1 MAKSAIMSLRVI
13 ADTKQAQSGLK
24 RASSA
29 VGSFLKVAGAAAI
42 AAAGAALIKY
52 GIDAVKMAGDFE
64 QSVGA
69 IDTVFKGN
77 ASQMHTWAKE
87 AQTTVGLAANEYNEL
102 GTLIGTQ
109 LKNGGTAM
117 DQLAPKTN
125 QLITLGADL
134 SSMFGGTSKE
144 AVEALSSALKGERD
158 PIEKYGV
165 SLNQAKIDAEA
176 AALGFQKTGNALSTE
191 ASQAATLSLIM
202 KQTADAHGNFS
213 KESSTMQGQLQRA
226 DATWKNI
233 QTTIGT
239 LFLPAITAVMT
250 FINTTV
256 LPGIQSMVSGLGQ
269 GGGAFQA
276 LQPIIGALQPI
287 LTMFGNI
294 WTTQLLPAIQGFAAQ
309 AAPLIGM
316 VKQTIAVFAA
326 EAGPI
331 IQGVANLF
339 MSVWQVVGPIIISVV
354 GGIVSNVVGVIK
366 GLLTVIQGVVRLV
379 SAIFQGDWRMA
390 WDAVKQIVSGAVT
403 FVWNF
408 IQLTLI
414 GKAFG
419 AIKAGVAVVRGV
431 FQSGFNLMRS
441 IVQGAFNGIRTIV
454 TTVMAAFKSIIRGN
468 IDTALSLFRRIP
480 GTIKGIFSNAKNLLV
495 GAGKAILN
503 GFKDGLTSA
512 WKGVTDFVGGIGSW
526 IAKNKGPISY
536 DRKLLIPAGK
546 AIMGGLTKS
555 LKGEMPQLKRV
566 LTSVTNEIAG
576 LSASPKVQL
585 GVDANGARR
594 INTQPGAGRNIT
606 VHVTFTGLVTDKLGT
621 AREIKKL
628 IEDADKLVGANG

>member
-24 RASSA
+24 RAGSA

-42 AAAGAALIKY
+42 AAAGIALIKY
-52 GIDAVKMAGDFE
+52 GVNAVKMAGDFE

-87 AQTTVGLAANEYNEL
+87 AQSTVGLAANEYNEL

-117 DQLAPKTN
+117 DELAPKTN
-125 QLITLGADL
+125 QLIGLGADL
-134 SSMFGGTSKE
+134 SSMFGGTSKD

-176 AALGFQKTGNALSTE
+176 ASLGFEKVGSSLSTE

-202 KQTADAHGNFS
+202 KQTADAHGNFA
-213 KESSTMQGQLQRA
+213 KEAGTMQGQMQRA

-239 LFLPAITAVMT
+239 LFLPVITAVMT
-250 FINTTV
+250 FINTSV
-256 LPGIQSMVSGLGQ
+256 LPGLQNMVNGLGQ
-269 GGGAFQA
+269 GGGAFSA

-294 WTTQLLPAIQGFAAQ
+294 WTNYLSPAIQGFAAQ
-309 AAPLIGM
+309 AVPLIGM
-316 VKQTIAVFAA
+316 VKQTIAVFAQ

-331 IQGVANLF
+331 IQGLANLF
-339 MSVWQVVGPIIISVV
+339 MTVWKIVGPIIISVV
-354 GGIVSNVVGVIK
+354 GGIVKNVVGVIK

-379 SAIFQGDWRMA
+379 SALFRGDWKGA

-431 FQSGFNLMRS
+431 FKSGFNLMRS
-441 IVQGAFNGIRTIV
+441 IVQGAFNGIKSIV
-454 TTVMAAFKSIIRGN
+454 TSVMAAFRNIIRGRV
-468 IDTALSLFRRIP
+468 DTAIAIFKRIP
-480 GTIKGIFSNAKNLLV
+480 GQIKGLFSNAGNLLK
-495 GAGKAILN
+495 GAGRAIID
-503 GFKDGLTSA
+503 GFKKGLTNA
-512 WKGVTDFVGGIGSW
+512 WQGVKDFVGGIGDW

-566 LTSVTNEIAG
+566 LNSVTNEIAG

-606 VHVTFTGLVTDKLGT
+606 VNVTFTGVVTDKVGT
-621 AREIKKL
+621 AREIRKVL
-628 IEDADKLVGANG
+628 READLLAGVGV